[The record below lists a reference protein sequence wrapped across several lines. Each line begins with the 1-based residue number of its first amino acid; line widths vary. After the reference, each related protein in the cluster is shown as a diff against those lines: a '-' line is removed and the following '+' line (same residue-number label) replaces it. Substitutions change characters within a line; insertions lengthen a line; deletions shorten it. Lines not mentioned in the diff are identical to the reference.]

1 MEKDYVIVADS
12 TNDLPEGYA
21 EERGVRIVNLL
32 YEIGGETYG
41 KEKKLSSKEFYD
53 RMREGQPTKTAAVNI
68 DDMLECF
75 ETIITEGKDILFM
88 CLSEGISSTNSNAF
102 VAANELK
109 EKYPEA
115 KIMVTN
121 SLCASGG
128 QGLFLYH
135 AIKNKEKGMSVEEN
149 YNHLESIKMNIVQK
163 FTVDDLKYL
172 MRGGRISK
180 TSATIGTLI
189 NIKPL
194 LHVDNE
200 GKLAAEHK
208 IRGRKKALTQ
218 LINNMGEAMGSWK
231 DKQEVIIITHSD
243 AEDVDFAVDMIKE
256 LYNPEELI
264 IGGITPTIGA
274 HTGPGTIA
282 IFFMGDVR

>member
-1 MEKDYVIVADS
+1 MGKDYVIVADS
-12 TNDLPEGYA
+12 TNDLPVGYA
-21 EERGVRIVNLL
+21 EERGVKIVHLL

-41 KEKKLSSKEFYD
+41 KDRQLSSKEFYD
-53 RMREGQPTKTAAVNI
+53 RMREDQPTKTAAVNI
-68 DDMLECF
+68 DDMIECF
-75 ETIITEGKDILFM
+75 EAVVKDGKDVLFM
-88 CLSEGISSTNSNAF
+88 CLSEGISSTNANAY
-102 VAANELK
+102 AAAEDVK
-109 EKYPEA
+109 ERYPEA

-135 AIKNKEKGMSVEEN
+135 ALKNKEKGMSLEEN
-149 YNHLESIKMNIVQK
+149 YNNLESIKMNIIQK

-180 TSATIGTLI
+180 TSAAIGTLI

-194 LHVDNE
+194 LHVNNE
-200 GKLAAEHK
+200 GKLAAETK

-218 LINNMGEAMGSWK
+218 LIKNMGEAMGSWK
-231 DKQEVIIITHSD
+231 DKQEVIVVSHSD
-243 AEDVDFAVDMIKE
+243 AEDIDFAVDMIKE
-256 LYNPEELI
+256 LYNPDELI
-264 IGGITPTIGA
+264 IGGISPTIGA